1 MPRSL
6 IKQITSDYGYP
17 VLNSDNY
24 DEFVNNQKVSVIYF
38 GGDPKRYPESN
49 DVIVVLPEL
58 EKAFKN
64 QFSVAVVSE
73 DDEQELS
80 KKYGFNM
87 WPALI
92 FLKNGK
98 YIDMMTRIQDWSDY
112 MREIPIILEKEPSYA
127 PSIGIS
133 VEVN

>member
-1 MPRSL
+1 MSRSL
-6 IKQITSDYGYP
+6 INQVTRDHAYP

-24 DEFVNNQKVSVIYF
+24 DEFVNNQEVSVIYF

-73 DDEQELS
+73 EDEQVLS

-112 MREIPIILEKEPSYA
+112 MRQIPIILEKEPSYA